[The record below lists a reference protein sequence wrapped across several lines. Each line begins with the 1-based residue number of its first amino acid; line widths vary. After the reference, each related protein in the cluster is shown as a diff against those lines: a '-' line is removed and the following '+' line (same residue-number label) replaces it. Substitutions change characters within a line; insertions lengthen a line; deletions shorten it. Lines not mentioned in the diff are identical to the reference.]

1 MKDRRAVSI
10 ERLLFSQDE
19 MKKKLWTAPVLH
31 TIPIRAALGSKK
43 GSKSDKYGSLSAT
56 KH

>member
-10 ERLLFSQDE
+10 ERLLFSQAE

-43 GSKSDKYGSLSAT
+43 GSKSDKYGSLSR
-56 KH
+56 H